1 MPDTDATGPEDDLS
15 LLRAYEPVVR
25 FTKGEYFYPVSVSG
39 YAQHAALW
47 TELPSGES
55 VVEAAPETFD
65 LPLLGRMDEIVASS
79 GQSLSGIMTGQK
91 LRRAHIPRKDRPPR
105 LSGASRLAAVGLLGR
120 LVDALNRLSL
130 VFRGSVPGGSAAHSY
145 LLQQEHLEPDRPTYY
160 GRVVRAGGWIVC
172 QYWFFYSFNNW
183 RSAFGGV
190 NEHESD
196 WEQVT
201 IYLDGTGA
209 LDGAG
214 LPQPRWVVF
223 SAHDETG
230 DDLRRRW
237 DDPDLTVV
245 DDRHPVVFAGAGSH
259 SGAYV
264 PGDYLISVEPPTLGG
279 FIRFGRWLA
288 RVFTPWSTGAQS
300 VGIPYIDYARGDG
313 RSIGPGQPDQWY
325 PELIDDETGWVR
337 RYRGLWGH
345 DTRDRLG
352 GERGPAGPRYER
364 DGTVRA
370 SWSGPVA
377 WAGLAKVPPNPSVAS
392 ELLAARDQQLHERLV
407 ELAADITA
415 TTRSL
420 QISAAGRNPGSTQV
434 RSLADEE
441 RRLLTL
447 RAEQVQLLDEQDTLE
462 QNAQAALLD
471 PHAHLS
477 HRNIPMQ
484 PVTSRRARLL
494 SWWAVLS
501 TPMILWTIA
510 QIVDPTLGV
519 SATTTALGGLVILV
533 SIEGFVRGKFL
544 AVMGRFLL
552 IILGLVV
559 AYYLWKDWRIVLGA
573 GLSAAAIAILFV
585 NLREALRR

>member
-1 MPDTDATGPEDDLS
+1 MDDLS

-39 YAQHAALW
+39 YAQNAALW

-55 VVEAAPETFD
+55 VVEAAAETFD
-65 LPLLGRMDEIVASS
+65 LPLLGRMDEIIVSS

-91 LRRAHIPRKDRPPR
+91 LSRAHIPRKDRPPR
-105 LSGASRLAAVGLLGR
+105 LGGASRLAAVGLLGR

-145 LLQQEHLEPDRPTYY
+145 LLQQEHLEPERPTYY

-201 IYLDGTGA
+201 IYLDGTGE
-209 LDGAG
+209 LNGAG
-214 LPQPRWVVF
+214 LPEPRWVVF

-237 DDPDLTVV
+237 DDPDLTLVA
-245 DDRHPVVFAGAGSH
+245 DRHPVVFAGAGSH

-288 RVFTPWSTGAQS
+288 KVFTPWSTGAQS
-300 VGIPYIDYARGDG
+300 VGIPYVDYARGDG
-313 RSIGPGQPDQWY
+313 RSIGPGQPDEWH

-377 WAGLAKVPPNPSVAS
+377 WAGLAKVPPNPSVAR
-392 ELLAARDQQLHERLV
+392 ELLAARERALQERLV
-407 ELAADITA
+407 ELAADITD
-415 TTRSL
+415 TSTSL
-420 QISAAGRNPGSTQV
+420 QIAAAGRSPGSPAV
-434 RSLADEE
+434 RSLAAEE
-441 RRLLTL
+441 QRLLEL
-447 RAEQVQLLDEQDTLE
+447 RAEEVLLLDEQDALE

-471 PHAHLS
+471 PHAHLN
-477 HRNIPMQ
+477 HRNMPMQ
-484 PVTSRRARLL
+484 PATGGRARLL
-494 SWWAVLS
+494 SWWAVFS
-501 TPMILWTIA
+501 TPLILWTIG
-510 QIVDPTLGV
+510 QIVDPTIGF
-519 SATTTALGGLVILV
+519 SATQAALGGLVILV

-559 AYYLWKDWRIVLGA
+559 LYYAWKDWRILLA
-573 GLSAAAIAILFV
+573 TGLSLAAITLLVV